1 MNLLLLIIRFFFRT
15 EISDSIQQHDIH
27 VKKWEL
33 VYTPSN
39 AIFEKLLKDA
49 AESLEL
55 DGVRGVN
62 TTGEIEDVMFK
73 DELVA
78 GVVFD
83 HPAVNNFDYFRENA
97 FI

>member
-1 MNLLLLIIRFFFRT
+1 MFCT

-62 TTGEIEDVMFK
+62 TTGEIEDVMYK

-83 HPAVNNFDYFRENA
+83 HPAVNNIFYFPEKT
-97 FI
+97 FICFI

>member
-1 MNLLLLIIRFFFRT
+1 M
-15 EISDSIQQHDIH
+15 
-27 VKKWEL
+27 

-73 DELVA
+73 EELVA

-83 HPAVNNFDYFRENA
+83 HPAVNKFDYFPKKT